1 MTVALPTSKQPS
13 LLTGFKTHHKK
24 GEVNDNVNHHLYHFD
39 YRADCFHPCLSEDR
53 WGEGIEENGQF
64 PLIEHGIPQGPDR
77 GKREG
82 TGRKADVGHGIA
94 DAIDRVEKSLRT
106 KPERKPTRKKP
117 PGEKSA
123 EEEAAVSKTPDET
136 RE

>member
-1 MTVALPTSKQPS
+1 MLIITFIISIIALIISILAYQRTGGARELKKTVDSLSSTMESLKDRTGESVREQVERLTSVTES
-13 LLTGFKTHHKK
+13 LRVKT
-24 GEVNDNVNHHLYHFD
+24 
-39 YRADCFHPCLSEDR
+39 
-53 WGEGIEENGQF
+53 
-64 PLIEHGIPQGPDR
+64 
-77 GKREG
+77 
-82 TGRKADVGHGIA
+82 A
-94 DAIDRVEKSLRT
+94 DAIDRLEKSLRT